1 MAECKDCI
9 HFCVCSTYTAPN
21 ESYSEVGGC
30 PAFKNSAEF
39 VRAVQEPKGV
49 ENDRF
54 NTWISVKERL
64 PEVGKKVIVAR
75 DEKVEQGVYRGVN
88 GWWKVYGTN
97 TKSVT
102 HWMPMPQP
110 PKGE

>member
-9 HFCVCSTYTAPN
+9 HFCVCSNYTAPN
-21 ESYSEVGGC
+21 ESYPEVGGC

-39 VRAVQEPKGV
+39 VRVVQGPKEV
-49 ENDRF
+49 EIDRF
-54 NTWISVKERL
+54 NTWISVSERL

-75 DEKVEQGVYRGVN
+75 DEKVEQGVYLGVN

>member
-21 ESYSEVGGC
+21 ESYPEVGGC

-39 VRAVQEPKGV
+39 VRAVQGPK
-49 ENDRF
+49 ELEIDRF
-54 NTWISVKERL
+54 NKWISVKERL

>member
-21 ESYSEVGGC
+21 ESYPEVGGC

-39 VRAVQEPKGV
+39 VRVVQEPKGV
-49 ENDRF
+49 EIDRF
-54 NTWISVKERL
+54 NKWISVKDRL
-64 PEVGKKVIVAR
+64 PEEMRAVIV
-75 DEKVEQGVYRGVN
+75 
-88 GWWKVYGTN
+88 W
-97 TKSVT
+97 TKDRAMGEAWLAEDGFEWCESGERADVT